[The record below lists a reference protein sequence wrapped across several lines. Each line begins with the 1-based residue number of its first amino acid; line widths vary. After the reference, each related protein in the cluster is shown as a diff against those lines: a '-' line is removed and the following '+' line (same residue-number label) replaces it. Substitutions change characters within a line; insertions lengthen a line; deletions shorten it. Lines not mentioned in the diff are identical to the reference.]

1 MQRAISANLRLWKEE
16 QSRKPLILKGARQ
29 VGKTYS
35 LKAFG
40 SDCFPR
46 THYLNFEE
54 NAAIALF
61 FDRDL
66 RPARILEELRFYLR
80 TEIDPRRDLVIFDE
94 IQRCPR
100 ALTSLKYFCEEQPEL
115 AICAAGSLL
124 GISLNDEA
132 FPVGKVTFL
141 EMWPMTFNEFLLGI
155 GEKQLVERLEGF
167 NGKDPFPDAA
177 HDRLWNMWKTYLV
190 VGGLPEAVNTY
201 NLRNS
206 DNYAALQAVRKVQHD
221 LENAYL
227 ADMAKHSGKTNAL
240 HIERLWK
247 NIPVQLARA
256 QDNSAPKFRFRD
268 AIPGVRGY
276 ERLTGPLDWLE
287 QAGLVHRVSILDSVG
302 MPLAGQAVENR
313 FKLYF
318 FDAGMLSAVSGLSLE
333 AIMQYGFGSYQGY
346 IAENFVAQEMK
357 AAGCRNLYGW
367 QGRTSEVEFL
377 AETVDGIIP
386 LEVKS
391 GKVIHSKSLGVYE
404 ERYQPKYS
412 VILSARNFNLS
423 GKRLQIP
430 LYAAGMVNGNRL
442 NMSG

>member
-1 MQRAISANLRLWKEE
+1 
-16 QSRKPLILKGARQ
+16 
-29 VGKTYS
+29 
-35 LKAFG
+35 
-40 SDCFPR
+40 
-46 THYLNFEE
+46 
-54 NAAIALF
+54 
-61 FDRDL
+61 
-66 RPARILEELRFYLR
+66 
-80 TEIDPRRDLVIFDE
+80 
-94 IQRCPR
+94 
-100 ALTSLKYFCEEQPEL
+100 
-115 AICAAGSLL
+115 
-124 GISLNDEA
+124 
-132 FPVGKVTFL
+132 
-141 EMWPMTFNEFLLGI
+141 
-155 GEKQLVERLEGF
+155 
-167 NGKDPFPDAA
+167 
-177 HDRLWNMWKTYLV
+177 
-190 VGGLPEAVNTY
+190 
-201 NLRNS
+201 
-206 DNYAALQAVRKVQHD
+206 LQ
-221 LENAYL
+221 
-227 ADMAKHSGKTNAL
+227 T
-240 HIERLWK
+240 
-247 NIPVQLARA
+247 
-256 QDNSAPKFRFRD
+256 
-268 AIPGVRGY
+268 
-276 ERLTGPLDWLE
+276 
-287 QAGLVHRVSILDSVG
+287 GLVHRVSILDSVRT
-302 MPLAGQAVENR
+302 PLAGQAVENR

>member
-54 NAAIALF
+54 NSAIAQF

-66 RPARILEELRFYLR
+66 RPVRILEELRFYLR
-80 TEIDPRRDLVIFDE
+80 TEIDPRQDLVIFDE

-124 GISLNDEA
+124 GISLNEES

-155 GEKQLVERLEGF
+155 GEKQLVECLEGF

-206 DNYAALQAVRKVQHD
+206 DNYAAMQAVRKVQHD

-256 QDNSAPKFRFRD
+256 QDSSAPKFRFRD

-276 ERLTGPLDWLE
+276 ERLAGPLDWLE
-287 QAGLVHRVSILDSVG
+287 QAGLVHRISILDSVRI
-302 MPLAGQAVENR
+302 PLAGQAVENR

-318 FDAGMLSAVSGLSLE
+318 FDAGMLGAVSGLSLE
-333 AIMQYGFGSYQGY
+333 AVMQYGFGSYQGY
-346 IAENFVAQEMK
+346 VAENFVAQEMK
-357 AAGCRNLYGW
+357 AAGCRTLYGW

-404 ERYQPKYS
+404 ERYQPNYS

-430 LYAAGMVNGNRL
+430 LYAAGMVNGNQL
-442 NMSG
+442 KMSG